1 MSRRWLEEQAA
12 KALRENPN
20 LISGDELMRRMA
32 AEQAARQREAE
43 HAEIVRQNAAKL
55 EELKA
60 IRRLLEEGKSS
71 SS

>member
-1 MSRRWLEEQAA
+1 MSSRQWLEEQAA
-12 KALRENPN
+12 KARRENPN

-32 AEQAARQREAE
+32 AAKAAERAEAQRAAE
-43 HAEIVRQNAAKL
+43 HAEKMA
-55 EELKA
+55 ELRE